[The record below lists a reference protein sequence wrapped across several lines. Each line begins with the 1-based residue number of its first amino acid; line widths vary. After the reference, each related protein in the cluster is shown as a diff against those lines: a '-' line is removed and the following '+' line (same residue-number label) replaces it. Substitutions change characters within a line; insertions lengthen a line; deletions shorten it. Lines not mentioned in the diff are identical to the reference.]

1 MAIRDFSRR
10 VEKLEVHSNPSHR
23 IDVGGGDELRQR
35 IEAAFARREKQAAV
49 QDLRLGHHEPVRT
62 AKDDHGDP
70 EVWAPEHQFVSA
82 PSRTARAALDFERKY
97 PLADYGGEGSE
108 QRLQLEPEQT

>member
-1 MAIRDFSRR
+1 LAIRDFSRR

-35 IEAAFARREKQAAV
+35 IEAAFAKREQQAAV
-49 QDLRLGHHEPVRT
+49 QDLRLGHQGAVRT
-62 AKDDHGDP
+62 DSPTEP
-70 EVWAPEHQFVSA
+70 EVWAPADKFVSA